1 MRWFLVILA
10 TLTVMVG
17 APATGAAQQGEVVG
31 PDEATAR
38 EPEWVDA
45 AELADLL
52 VEKGLITPREQESLQ
67 HSRRAPSVDEETLER
82 IFRRDAY
89 RGDA

>member
-1 MRWFLVILA
+1 MRWLLVILA
-10 TLTVMVG
+10 TLTMMVG
-17 APATGAAQQGEVVG
+17 APPTVAAQDREVVG
-31 PDEATAR
+31 PDEAPVR

-45 AELADLL
+45 GELADLL
-52 VEKGLITPREQESLQ
+52 VDKGLITPREQESLQ

-82 IFRRDAY
+82 IFRRDRY